1 MRIHL
6 TENKF
11 SLSVVLGRSTAQ
23 GEIVYIDCNSTEQQ
37 LSTCFY

>member
-1 MRIHL
+1 MCMQL

-11 SLSVVLGRSTAQ
+11 SSVILGRSTVQ

-37 LSTCFY
+37 